1 MITDPSEVGRQG
13 REETM
18 VGRLD
23 GKVAVITGG
32 CSGIGL
38 GAVELFVAE
47 GAKVVAADLQVEK
60 GAMLERRFPDSV
72 RFARCDVTVEAD
84 IAATVALA
92 KETFGGLDILFNN
105 AGHGGTPAGVAD
117 MTAEGW
123 DHTFALLVRGPVL
136 GMKYALPLMLE
147 RGGGSI
153 INTASIAGLQ
163 AGFGPLAYSAAKC
176 AVIHMSRCA
185 AAELSPQ
192 KIRVNAICPGLIATS
207 IFGASMGLPREV
219 ADQMAAQIAEV
230 APKIQPMP
238 KAGLPEDIARA
249 ALYLASDDS
258 LFVTGTH
265 LVVDGGITI
274 GGAHS
279 WNPSAPSP
287 LLSAMG
293 ITPEQAEQ
301 MRAAMLAAGAAG

>member
-1 MITDPSEVGRQG
+1 MT
-13 REETM
+13 
-18 VGRLD
+18 GRLD

-38 GAVELFVAE
+38 GAVELFVAQ
-47 GAKVVAADLQVEK
+47 GARVVAADLQAEK
-60 GAMLERRFPDSV
+60 GAILERRFPDKV
-72 RFARCDVTVEAD
+72 RFSRCDVTDEAQ
-84 IAATVALA
+84 IAATMALA
-92 KETFGGLDILFNN
+92 QEAFGGLDILFNN
-105 AGHGGTPAGVAD
+105 AGHGGAPNGVAD

-123 DHTFALLVRGPVL
+123 DATFALLLRGPVL
-136 GMKYALPLMLE
+136 GMKHALPLMLA

-163 AGFGPLAYSAAKC
+163 AGFGPLAYSTAKC
-176 AVIHMSRCA
+176 AVIHLSRCA

-219 ADQMAAQIAEV
+219 ADQMAARVAEV
-230 APKIQPMP
+230 GPKIQPVP
-238 KAGLPEDIARA
+238 KSGLPEDIARA

-258 LFVTGTH
+258 EFVTGTH
-265 LVVDGGITI
+265 IVVDGGLTI
-274 GGAHS
+274 GGRSS
-279 WNPSAPSP
+279 WDSTAPSP

-301 MRAAMLAAGAAG
+301 MRAAVIASQAHA